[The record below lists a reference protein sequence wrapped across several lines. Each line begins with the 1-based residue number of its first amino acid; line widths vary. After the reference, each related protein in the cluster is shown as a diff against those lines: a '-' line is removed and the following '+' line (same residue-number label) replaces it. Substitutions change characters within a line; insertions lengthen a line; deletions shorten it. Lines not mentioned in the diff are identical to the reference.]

1 MFQRKASRYSKLL
14 VRLLRESWEETET
27 LAVDNLST
35 RGRDIEDWIGLGV
48 FGFPMVHGSFF

>member
-1 MFQRKASRYSKLL
+1 MLPRIQ
-14 VRLLRESWEETET
+14 LRESWEETET